1 MKGIKCIPPTLI
13 PRPETEELV
22 DLVISQTAKPP
33 RRILDIGTGSGCI
46 LISLLKHW
54 SYAEGVAIDCEA
66 RACELAREN
75 SSKFGVDGRMRV
87 VNADIGKLGR
97 TEGTFDLIVSNPPY
111 IPSPDIDHLEPEL
124 RHEDPM
130 ALDGGD
136 DGLRV
141 INLILSQF
149 DNLKSNASA
158 TLFMEVDSS
167 HPELLQDTAHP
178 PQHIHLDLAGKKR
191 FVVY

>member
-1 MKGIKCIPPTLI
+1 M
-13 PRPETEELV
+13 
-22 DLVISQTAKPP
+22 
-33 RRILDIGTGSGCI
+33 
-46 LISLLKHW
+46 
-54 SYAEGVAIDCEA
+54 
-66 RACELAREN
+66 
-75 SSKFGVDGRMRV
+75 

-97 TEGTFDLIVSNPPY
+97 TEGTFDLIVSNLPY

-136 DGLRV
+136 GLRV

-158 TLFMEVDSS
+158 SLFMEVDSLS
-167 HPELLQDTAHP
+167 PELLQDTAHP